1 MNWLERLSRNLGL
14 MVHHIKHPE
23 ASSESQSSVTQVS
36 KKVEEKAISP
46 TTTLRRTV
54 IEEVEIKHD
63 GKQ

>member
-14 MVHHIKHPE
+14 MVHNIKHPD
-23 ASSESQSSVTQVS
+23 ATSESQSSVKQVS

-63 GKQ
+63 DKP